1 MNYHFKKGFK
11 TMKYNVKITRT
22 YTWFEEIETDNQE
35 QLEQIIFE
43 NDYDENTAD
52 YFETDYEIEG

>member
-1 MNYHFKKGFK
+1 
-11 TMKYNVKITRT
+11 MKYNVKITRT